1 MARLAGLRA
10 LSLAIPFRSVFRHAS
25 AVRSETATVWVQAIS
40 GRGVTGHGEGCPRE
54 YVTGESLGQ
63 ALSFVDRLRS
73 SVLSRIHDPA
83 SLSDWIRDNEE
94 DIDANP
100 AAWCAVE
107 LALLDLFSR
116 ESDQSVEAALGIPEL
131 TGEYQYSAVL
141 GDSGDESFATQLG
154 EYISAGF
161 HDFKIKVSGDHTRD
175 SARIRTLRN
184 SADGKARVRLDANNL
199 WCSPEEAIRYIGG
212 LGCRIFAVEEPLE
225 AGDYD
230 GAAAVSRALGIPVIV
245 DESFLRIGQL
255 DELASDPGRWILNL
269 RVSKL
274 GGLLRSLAI
283 VKAARAAGLNIIIG
297 AQVGETS
304 LLTRAALTLAR
315 QSRDILVAQ
324 EGAFGTLLL
333 EEDISRNSLMFGAGG
348 RLNVGGR
355 FECTPGFGLH
365 LDTVRIERW
374 SGVPRPGLATKSGAG
389 TDD

>member
-1 MARLAGLRA
+1 MTRLAGLRA
-10 LSLAIPFRSVFRHAS
+10 LSLAIPFRSVFRHA
-25 AVRSETATVWVQAIS
+25 AAERSETATVWVQATS

-54 YVTGESLGQ
+54 YVTGESIGQ
-63 ALSFVDRLRS
+63 AVSFVDRLRP
-73 SVLSRIHDPA
+73 SVLSRIRDPA
-83 SLSDWIRDNEE
+83 SLSVWIRDNEE

-116 ESDQSVEAALGIPEL
+116 ESDQSVEAALGLAEL
-131 TGEYQYSAVL
+131 TGEYRYSAVL

-154 EYISAGF
+154 EYLSAGF
-161 HDFKIKVSGDHTRD
+161 HDFKIKVSGDRSRD
-175 SARIRTLRN
+175 SSRIRAVIN
-184 SADGKARVRLDANNL
+184 AAAGKARIRLDANNL
-199 WCSPEEAIRYIGG
+199 WSSPDEAIRYIGG
-212 LGCRIFAVEEPLE
+212 LGWRIFAVEEPLA

-230 GAAAVSRALGIPVIV
+230 GAAALSRALGIPVIV

-255 DELASDPGRWILNL
+255 DELAADPGRWILNL

-283 VKAARAAGLNIIIG
+283 VKAARAAGLKVIIG

-304 LLTRAALTLAR
+304 LLTRAALALAG

-324 EGAFGTLLL
+324 EGAFGTRLLK
-333 EEDISRNSLMFGAGG
+333 EDIYRDSLMFGAGG
-348 RLNVGGR
+348 RLNVGQR
-355 FECTPGFGLH
+355 FACTPGFGLH
-365 LDTVRIERW
+365 PDTVRIERW
-374 SGVPRPGLATKSGAG
+374 SGVSRPGLATQSAAG